1 MLLPLLL
8 LACFGGPDESAGPS
22 ESCPDPQAAS
32 WPGPNLLGGWT
43 SSYGQNFS
51 DGICNVEGFSEV
63 DQPWISAFT
72 VDGSV
77 PSNFYLYFDLEQTGD
92 TELFTGA
99 GDRNGG
105 VSFSGQ
111 HVVSA
116 GTVYAQFGGFAYH
129 DPLRDRDTIVG
140 AAYLG
145 LDQDGDA
152 AIDCYVRGSWTAFK
166 SGN

>member
-8 LACFGGPDESAGPS
+8 TACFGGADESATP
-22 ESCPDPQAAS
+22 EASCPDPQAAN
-32 WPGPNLLGGWT
+32 WTGPNLLGGWT

-51 DGICNVEGFSEV
+51 DGICNVEGFSEF

-72 VDGSV
+72 IDGSV
-77 PSNFYLYFDLEQTGD
+77 PSAFYLYFDPEQTGD
-92 TELFTGA
+92 SELFWGA

-105 VSFSGQ
+105 VSFSGT
-111 HVVSA
+111 HEITA
-116 GTVYAQFGGFAYH
+116 GTVYAQFGGYAYH
-129 DPLRDRDTIVG
+129 DPLRDKDTIIG
-140 AAYLG
+140 SAYLG
-145 LDQDGDA
+145 LDQDRDG